1 MNMTDLIAATIFDIL
16 ESHGGSAQIQRN
28 ELAQS
33 IGCVP
38 SQINYVITSRFTPER
53 GYIVKSKRGGG
64 GYIQIERISD
74 EKTGAVM
81 HIVNSVGNEIDE
93 KSVRIIL
100 ENMIYDNILDRKTA
114 KILLSALT
122 DHTLNQLSPGA
133 RNVVRASI
141 FKSMLIN
148 TI

>member
-1 MNMTDLIAATIFDIL
+1 MNMTDLIAATIFDML

-81 HIVNSVGNEIDE
+81 HIVNSIGNEIDE

-100 ENMIYDNILDRKTA
+100 ENMIYDNVLDSKTA

-122 DHTLNQLSPGA
+122 DHTLNRLSPSA
-133 RNVVRASI
+133 RNVIRA
-141 FKSMLIN
+141 
-148 TI
+148 